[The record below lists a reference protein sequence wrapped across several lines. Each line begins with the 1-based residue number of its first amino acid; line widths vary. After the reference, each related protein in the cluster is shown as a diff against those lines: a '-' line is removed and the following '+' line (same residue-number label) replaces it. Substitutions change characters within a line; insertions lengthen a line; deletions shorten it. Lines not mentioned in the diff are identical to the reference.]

1 MSTTNIGVVTER
13 IVPMKNSCRY
23 IYSILNV
30 CSPYLTYQS
39 YFGLRKEASHA
50 SNMLSSF
57 DRAFTLLFQSAVAAG
72 AYLGGDRSIRNS
84 LCRKE
89 EEEKKEEKSRE

>member
-72 AYLGGDRSIRNS
+72 ANLRSIRNS

>member
-1 MSTTNIGVVTER
+1 MY
-13 IVPMKNSCRY
+13 VPP
-23 IYSILNV
+23 ILPTKV
-30 CSPYLTYQS
+30 ILVSGRRLHMQAI
-39 YFGLRKEASHA
+39 L
-50 SNMLSSF
+50 LSSF

-72 AYLGGDRSIRNS
+72 AYLGDRSIRNS

>member
-1 MSTTNIGVVTER
+1 MQA
-13 IVPMKNSCRY
+13 
-23 IYSILNV
+23 IL
-30 CSPYLTYQS
+30 
-39 YFGLRKEASHA
+39 
-50 SNMLSSF
+50 LSSF

-72 AYLGGDRSIRNS
+72 AYLGDRSIRNS